1 MNDERN
7 SPQVFSEFMEEILED
22 LEHLESAL
30 LEMEKKGAGTD
41 DDLINRA
48 FRAIHSIKGGAGFL
62 GLEDLSR
69 LSHSMENVL
78 MKVREHILAITPDVV
93 DALLEGFDK
102 LGQMAGSSESNGAV
116 SFQAQLDRFERIR
129 SGETGEFESGETD
142 KAYSRPAYERHAALP
157 DDVDPADLKTASD
170 KGNYLYL
177 VCLKAEDLS
186 KRDISGLRAD
196 MEQSGEILYSR
207 ESGDPLFVL
216 ATILEPEF
224 LVEVLELP
232 EDRIVGISADEAIEA
247 SGKPVGSDGL
257 EKDNESAESS
267 EVPRKQEMSAGG
279 GASRARKVQP
289 ESKSGSKTVRINV
302 ELLTRLMNRAGELV
316 LSRNQL
322 RPLIEQYAA
331 EDESL
336 NSVMQN
342 LNMVTTEIQEDI
354 MQMRMQPVAGLFSK
368 FKRTIRDTART
379 LDKKVEYVTE
389 GGDTEL
395 DRNVIEHLANPFTH
409 LIRNCVD
416 HGLESPADRVAAGKP
431 ETGLVRVRAFHQGGH
446 VHIRISDDGRGID
459 PDKVAAKAV
468 EKDLVSP
475 DEVES
480 MTGREK
486 VNLIFSPG
494 FSTSREITDVSGRG
508 VGMDVVKS
516 NVEKIRGTVEID
528 SEPGS
533 GTTVQ
538 LIIPLTL
545 AIIPA
550 LIIEAGQLQFAVP
563 QVNVSEVF
571 YYQPGELKTRVEKI
585 RGAEVLRLRDSLVP
599 VVRLATVL
607 GMDTFYT
614 DPVTGEKRV
623 ERRKRIADRRQE
635 TADISPQKDSRTNPG
650 GRRRRDWDSGYI
662 VIVNTGA
669 NRFGLCV
676 DELHDNEE
684 IVVEPLSDYIK
695 ESRCFSGA
703 TILGDGRVIM
713 ILDVGGIA
721 GMAGFRFDA
730 VHREQQRRL
739 SVADQACGP
748 DEKLSMLVFNT
759 CETEFFA
766 VRLESVKR
774 LELVE
779 SRKIKSASG
788 CEYMEYNGKELTL
801 FTLDALVPAE
811 AVDPAERDYVYV
823 IIPKHMPF
831 HAGIIVQDIQDI
843 MEISDFAGTEGKTFQ
858 GIRDKFFLEE
868 TIVQVLDMEWIAGR
882 IGSRMEMERRQNENT
897 GGG

>member
-1 MNDERN
+1 MNDDN
-7 SPQVFSEFMEEILED
+7 KSPQVSSEFMEEIMED

-30 LEMEKKGAGTD
+30 LEMENKGAEAD

-78 MKVREHILAITPDVV
+78 MQVREHTLVITADVV
-93 DALLEGFDK
+93 DALLAGFDK
-102 LGQMAGSSESNGAV
+102 LGQMAGSPEAGGTV
-116 SFQAQLDRFERIR
+116 LFQEELDRFDRIR
-129 SGETGEFESGETD
+129 SGQTGENEVDESGED
-142 KAYSRPAYERHAALP
+142 SEKPAPKASAALP
-157 DDVDPADLKTASD
+157 GDADPALLKAASD

-177 VCLKAEDLS
+177 VHVKAGDLS
-186 KRDISGLRAD
+186 KRDIPGIQAD
-196 MEQSGEILYSR
+196 MEQAGEILYSR
-207 ESGDPLFVL
+207 KEGEPVFIL

-224 LVEVLELP
+224 LVQVLELP
-232 EDRIVGISADEAIEA
+232 EDRIVSIDADSAIEA
-247 SGKPVGSDGL
+247 CDKPDPGAHR
-257 EKDNESAESS
+257 EKESEVSS
-267 EVPRKQEMSAGG
+267 ERSAKETADEGG
-279 GASRARKVQP
+279 KVSGAKSAV
-289 ESKSGSKTVRINV
+289 SADKSGPKTVRINV

-322 RPLIEQYAA
+322 RPFIEQYAA

-368 FKRTIRDTART
+368 FKRTVRDTARA
-379 LDKKVEYVTE
+379 LEKKVEYATE

-395 DRNVIEHLANPFTH
+395 DRNVIEHLTNPFTH

-431 ETGLVRVRAFHQGGH
+431 ETGVIRIKAFHQGGH
-446 VHIRISDDGRGID
+446 VHIRISDDGSGID
-459 PDKVAAKAV
+459 PEKVAPKAV
-468 EKDLVSP
+468 EKELVSAAR
-475 DEVES
+475 VET
-480 MTGREK
+480 MTDREK
-486 VNLIFSPG
+486 VNLIFAPG
-494 FSTSREITDVSGRG
+494 FSTTSEITDVSGRG

-516 NVEKIRGTVEID
+516 NLEKIRGTVEID
-528 SEPGS
+528 SEPGA
-533 GTTVQ
+533 GTTVH

-550 LIIEAGQLQFAVP
+550 LIIESGELRFAVP

-571 YYQPGELKTRVEKI
+571 YYGPGDLGTRVERI
-585 RGAEVLRLRDSLVP
+585 RGAEVLRLRDTLVP
-599 VVRLATVL
+599 VVRLGTVL

-614 DPVTGEKRV
+614 DPETGEKRV
-623 ERRKRIADRRQE
+623 ERRNRIVDRRQE
-635 TADISPQKDSRTNPG
+635 TAEISHEKDSRTNPG
-650 GRRRRDWDSGYI
+650 GRRKQDRESGYI
-662 VIVNTGA
+662 VIVKTGV
-669 NRFGLCV
+669 NLFGLCV
-676 DELHDNEE
+676 DDLHDNEE

-695 ESRCFSGA
+695 ECRCFSGA

-721 GMAGFRFDA
+721 SLAGFRFDA
-730 VHREQQRRL
+730 VYQEEKRRL
-739 SVADQACGP
+739 SNADQARGP
-748 DEKLSMLVFNT
+748 DEKQRMLVFNT

-766 VRLESVKR
+766 ARLESVRR

-788 CEYMEYNGKELTL
+788 LCYMEYNGKEMTL
-801 FTLDALVPAE
+801 FALDELMPACSLEPAE
-811 AVDPAERDYVYV
+811 TEYVYV

-831 HAGIIVQDIQDI
+831 HAGVIVKDIQDI
-843 MEISDFAGTEGKTFQ
+843 MEVSDFAGTEGKTAQ
-858 GIRDKFFLEE
+858 GILDKFFLED
-868 TIVQVLDMEWIAGR
+868 TIVQVLDMEWIGEK
-882 IGSRMEMERRQNENT
+882 IGEQMEKGKEMQ
-897 GGG
+897 